1 MEANIRTTAHLIGAL
16 LLASLS
22 TVCFAA
28 HRRTQNFLVQ
38 APTQKLADRVAEQ
51 AERYRLEL
59 AQYWLGRPI
68 QPWQDPCP
76 IEVVAGP
83 NLAAQGVTNYNVFPV
98 GNFQMKVIGTPERI
112 LDSVLPHEVTH
123 TVLAT
128 HFGKPLPRWADEGI
142 CTTVEHSA
150 ERTKHDAKLLE
161 FLSHRRGIPMNQMFL
176 MKEYPSDILP
186 LYAQGYSV
194 CEFLIAQSGPR
205 EFIKFI
211 EGYMQHESWTSNVR
225 QHYGYQSLADLQNH
239 WLAWVRN
246 GRGPVDAFVSV
257 HNPHAQAKLAQQP
270 NNAQLDPNAIA
281 LVGNTVSNASDNSP
295 GAMAHQSRPA
305 KQAGG
310 GAVRTI
316 ANTWYH
322 RQRDHEVPP
331 GSAAQPGS
339 AAAASAKQ
347 VASGSVQPFGPPSV
361 HQSGQ
366 YSTASP
372 PDEVGYGEV
381 IRR

>member
-1 MEANIRTTAHLIGAL
+1 MEANIRTAARMVCAL

-22 TVCFAA
+22 TLCFAA
-28 HRRTQNFLVQ
+28 HCRTQNFLVE
-38 APTQKLADRVAEQ
+38 APTQQLANQVAEQ

-68 QPWQDPCP
+68 RPWRDPCP

-83 NLAAQGVTNYNVFPV
+83 NLAAQGVTNYNVYPV

-205 EFIKFI
+205 NFIKFI
-211 EGYMQHESWTSNVR
+211 EGYMQHESWTDNVR
-225 QHYGYQSLADLQNH
+225 KHYGYQSLAELQNH
-239 WLAWVRN
+239 WLAWVRS
-246 GRGPVDAFVSV
+246 GRGPVDAYVSV
-257 HNPHAQAKLAQQP
+257 HSPHARAAIAQQQ
-270 NNAQLDPNAIA
+270 NNTQPDSSAIA
-281 LVGNTVSNASDNSP
+281 LAGNTAINAPLNSAA
-295 GAMAHQSRPA
+295 GMANQSPA
-305 KQAGG
+305 VKQAGG
-310 GAVRTI
+310 GAVRTV

-322 RQRDHEVPP
+322 RHRDDE
-331 GSAAQPGS
+331 AQPAS
-339 AAAASAKQ
+339 PAAPAAKQ
-347 VASGSVQPFGPPSV
+347 VASGATQPFGPPSV